1 METPLQQYNAAFLD
15 ALKQL
20 NPAQK
25 QAVDQTEGPVLVIAG
40 PGTGKTHVL
49 ATRIGKILLDTDA
62 RAQNILCL
70 TFTDAGA
77 RAMRE
82 RLLSI
87 IGPEAHR
94 VPVFTFHAFCNRV
107 IQENIELFGRGDLEP
122 LSDLERVEVIRQ
134 LLENLPADHLL
145 REGKKQAFFFEKQL
159 KELFSVMKKEGW
171 TPGFVLRK
179 VDEFLA
185 SLPEHPDYIYQINSR
200 FGKKGAPKTAK
211 VKDIT
216 EKMVRLKAAADLYP
230 RYQLALQ
237 RTGRYEYEDMM
248 LWVLK
253 AFETNEALLRNYQE
267 RYQYFLVDEY
277 QDTNGA
283 QNQLLH
289 HLLDFW
295 ESPNVFIVGDDD
307 QSIYEFQGARL
318 ANLLEFYHKFQP
330 ALQSVVLEINYRST
344 QEILDAAS
352 NVIENN
358 ALRAVRALGA
368 TFEQKKLQAYTKA
381 TNGAAIQV
389 YENRL
394 HETAAV
400 VDQIATLLQDN
411 VDPKEIAVL
420 YARHKEAVRLM
431 QLLDKKGI
439 AYTTKRPVN
448 LLDLPVMQQFREL
461 LRYLSDES
469 NVPFSG
475 DYRLFRLLHAPWW
488 GLDPLELAQLAIQL
502 RAPEAS
508 TESVQK
514 GAFFRNFSKNA
525 APTPLYAPFSDAY
538 SVLRTLNQW
547 VADCLNM
554 ALPALIEQLYRQSGL
569 LQWALD
575 QPDKVWWLQVLHS
588 FLDFVGN
595 EIARNPRFTLERLL
609 RLLESMDDNKIA
621 LQLQQNVGAGT
632 GIQLLTA
639 HAAKGLEFEH
649 VFLINCTTE
658 DWEPSAR
665 QGSNRFALPETLT
678 LSGEEDATEA
688 RRRLFYVAMTRAKRH
703 LSMSFSL
710 ADWNGKALS
719 QVGFIDE
726 TGLPKQI
733 IAADSGI
740 LVDAQR
746 SLLLE
751 PIKPVIALPEEA
763 VLDELLKDYTLS
775 ITALNRYLRCPIAF
789 YYADLLRIPETM
801 REAAAYGQAI
811 HEALRHYF
819 LRMKADPKQEFPG
832 AGVLQNIFEQQMERM
847 RGYFSQQ
854 GYVQRLNLGKQHLN
868 RYGLEQVPYWRKRA
882 VVERRIDRVELAGVP
897 LTGVLDKIEWQD
909 NHLRV
914 VDYKTG
920 MPDAKKVAPPNEV
933 EVLGGEYWRQLAF
946 YKILLEEARIYPE
959 QVGSSVIAWLEPD
972 KKGNFVHSEVV
983 IAGEQLSWMQ
993 QLIKDTYQ
1001 KIQAHAFQEG
1011 CGKEDCV
1018 WCKMHRD
1025 REIQRS
1031 LLGEEDGLD
1040 DG

>member
-25 QAVDQTEGPVLVIAG
+25 RAVDQTEGPVLVIAG

-107 IQENIELFGRGDLEP
+107 IQENLELFGRGDLEP
-122 LSDLERVEVIRQ
+122 LSDLERVETIRP
-134 LLENLPADHLL
+134 LLEALPTDHLL
-145 REGKKQAFFFEKQL
+145 RTGRKQAFFFEKHL
-159 KELFSVMKKEGW
+159 KDLFSLMKKEGW
-171 TPGFVLRK
+171 TPGFVLRR

-185 SLPEHPDYIYQINSR
+185 SLPTHPEYVYQTNSKY
-200 FGKKGAPKTAK
+200 GKKGDPKTAK
-211 VKDIT
+211 VQDIT
-216 EKMVRLKAAADLYP
+216 EKMTRLKAAADLYP
-230 RYQLALQ
+230 RYQQALQ
-237 RTGRYEYEDMM
+237 RSGRYEYEDMM

-295 ESPNVFIVGDDD
+295 EAPNVFIVGDDD

-318 ANLLEFYHKFQP
+318 ANLLEFYHKYQP
-330 ALQSVVLEINYRST
+330 ALQTVLLETNYRST

-358 ALRAVRALGA
+358 ALRAIRALGE
-368 TFEQKKLQAYTKA
+368 TFTQKKLQAFTEAK
-381 TNGAAIQV
+381 NGASIKV
-389 YENRL
+389 YESRL
-394 HETAAV
+394 HEMASIV
-400 VDQIATLLQDN
+400 VEISQLLHDGI
-411 VDPKEIAVL
+411 DPKEIAVL
-420 YARHKEAVRLM
+420 YARHKEAERLM

-448 LLDLPVMQQFREL
+448 LLDLPIMQQFREL
-461 LRYLSDES
+461 LRYLNDES
-469 NVPFSG
+469 YTPFSG
-475 DYRLFRLLHAPWW
+475 DHRLFRLLHAPWW
-488 GLDPLELAQLAIQL
+488 GLDPLELAHLAIQM
-502 RAPEAS
+502 RQSEEPGS
-508 TESVQK
+508 GVRRDT
-514 GAFFRNFSKNA
+514 FFRDFGKNVTIGTA
-525 APTPLYAPFSDAY
+525 NAPFSDAKA
-538 SVLRTLNQW
+538 VIKALNQW
-547 VADCLNM
+547 IADSLTVS
-554 ALPALIEQLYRQSGL
+554 LPALIEQLYRQSGL

-575 QPDKVWWLQVLHS
+575 QPDKVWYLQVLHT
-588 FLDFVGN
+588 FLDFVGK
-595 EIARNPRFTLERLL
+595 EIARNPRFTLDRLL
-609 RLLESMDDNKIA
+609 RLLESMDDNT
-621 LQLQQNVGAGT
+621 LPLPLQQQVGAGM

-678 LSGEEDATEA
+678 LSGEEDAVEA

-703 LSMSFSL
+703 LHLSYSQ

-719 QVGFIDE
+719 QVGFVDE
-726 TGLPKQI
+726 SGLSKLFMV
-733 IAADSGI
+733 ADSAI
-740 LVDAQR
+740 LAETQR
-746 SLLLE
+746 DLLLE
-751 PIKPVIALPEEA
+751 PVKPVITLPEKA
-763 VLDELLKDYTLS
+763 VLDELLKGYTLS

-789 YYADLLRIPETM
+789 YYADLLRVPEAM
-801 REAAAYGQAI
+801 REAAAYGQAM
-811 HEALRHYF
+811 HETLRHYF
-819 LRMKADPKQEFPG
+819 LRMKSDPKQEFPG
-832 AGVLQNIFEQQMERM
+832 AMAIQTLFEQQMERM
-847 RGYFSQQ
+847 RGYFSQH
-854 GYVQRLNLGKQHLN
+854 GYLQRLNLGKQHLN
-868 RYGLEQVPYWRKRA
+868 RYALEQVPYWRKRA
-882 VVERRIDRVELAGVP
+882 VVERRIDRVELDGVP

-909 NHLRV
+909 NHLWV

-920 MPDAKKVAPPNEV
+920 TPDSKKVAAPNTTEP
-933 EVLGGEYWRQLAF
+933 LGGEFWRQLVF

-959 QVGSSVIAWLEPD
+959 QVGGSVIAWLEPD
-972 KKGNFVHSEVV
+972 KKGNFVQSEVA
-983 IAGEQLSWMQ
+983 ISGEQVFWMQ
-993 QLIKDTYQ
+993 QLIKETYQ
-1001 KIQAHAFQEG
+1001 KIQDHAFTEG

-1025 REIQRS
+1025 RDMQVTP
-1031 LLGEEDGLD
+1031 LGEEDGLD
-1040 DG
+1040 DA